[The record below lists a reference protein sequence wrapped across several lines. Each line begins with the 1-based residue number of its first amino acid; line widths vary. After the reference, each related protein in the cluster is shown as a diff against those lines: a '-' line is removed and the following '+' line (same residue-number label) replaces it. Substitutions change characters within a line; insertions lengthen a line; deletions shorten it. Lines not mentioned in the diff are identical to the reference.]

1 MSTAGASGAG
11 PIGGSGAAKTAVI
24 TGASSGIGE
33 ALARRLARDGWRL
46 LLVARRADRLE
57 ALAGDL
63 DGRAMLEAADL
74 TDPAAAARIAAR
86 AEAEF
91 DRLDLLVNNAGGNRK
106 RGEFG
111 DADYG
116 YEYVREI
123 MDQNFDSAIRV
134 TDALLPFLRRSAP
147 SAIVNVGSIA
157 GRIARPGVSAY
168 NAAKFALNGWT
179 EALYHEERAHRV
191 HVGLVTPG
199 FIETEGFPQEQ
210 LTGKPH
216 MRWMVGRPEQAA
228 EAILKAANG
237 KAEVSVPAWYGLL
250 PRLRYAAPGVVR
262 YALSGRTKR

>member
-1 MSTAGASGAG
+1 MTAAGASGGG
-11 PIGGSGAAKTAVI
+11 PAASKTAVI

-33 ALARRLARDGWRL
+33 ALARRLASEGRRL

-57 ALAGDL
+57 ALCDELGGGAIF
-63 DGRAMLEAADL
+63 EAADL
-74 TDPAAAARIAAR
+74 TDPDAAARIAAR

-116 YEYVREI
+116 YEYVREV
-123 MDQNFDSAIRV
+123 MDQNFDSAVRV
-134 TDALLPFLRRSAP
+134 TEALLPFLRRSAP

-157 GRIARPGVSAY
+157 GRIARPRAGAY

-179 EALYHEERAHRV
+179 EGLYHEERARGV

-199 FIETEGFPQEQ
+199 FIATEGFPQKQ
-210 LTGKPH
+210 FTDRALT
-216 MRWMVGRPEQAA
+216 RWMVGRPEQAVD
-228 EAILKAANG
+228 AIVKAANG
-237 KAEVSVPAWYGLL
+237 KPEVSVPGWYGLL
-250 PRLRYAAPGVVR
+250 PRLRYLAPGLVR
-262 YALSGRTKR
+262 YALSGRRR

>member
-1 MSTAGASGAG
+1 MSG
-11 PIGGSGAAKTAVI
+11 AKTAVI
-24 TGASSGIGE
+24 SGSSSGIGE
-33 ALARRLARDGWRL
+33 ALARRLASDGWRL
-46 LLVARRADRLE
+46 LLLARRADRLE
-57 ALAGDL
+57 ALCKELGNGAIF
-63 DGRAMLEAADL
+63 EAADL
-74 TDPAAAARIAAR
+74 TDADAVARVAAR
-86 AEAEF
+86 AESEF
-91 DRLDLLVNNAGGNRK
+91 ERLDLLVNNAGGNRK

-111 DADYG
+111 DPDYG
-116 YEYVREI
+116 YDYVREV
-123 MDQNFDSAIRV
+123 MDQNFDSAVRM
-134 TDALLPFLRRSAP
+134 TEALLPLLRRSAP
-147 SAIVNVGSIA
+147 SAIVNIGSIA

-168 NAAKFALNGWT
+168 NAAKFALNGWS

-250 PRLRYAAPGVVR
+250 PRLRYTAPGAVR